1 MRSWGESTKTKTGYY
16 GFMTRQ
22 IFAAALLAL
31 SVTAKAQTIP
41 SGRSIGP
48 IVAKVT
54 VDVYSDFQCPH
65 CKALAEQTLPRVKD
79 EYALKDKIRLVHHDF
94 PLSMH
99 SYAKQAAVFAAA
111 ADRVG
116 KFEQVSEVLFRQ
128 QDTWGA
134 NGKVEEVVDSVL
146 TEAEAKKVHDLVK
159 DPSVTAVVQRDIDLG
174 TRLNITST
182 PTIIVTKN
190 LKSERVVGFVT
201 YAILARY
208 LDQQLSQ

>member
-1 MRSWGESTKTKTGYY
+1 MAFPS
-16 GFMTRQ
+16 
-22 IFAAALLAL
+22 
-31 SVTAKAQTIP
+31 AQTPP
-41 SGRSIGP
+41 SGRAIGP

-65 CKALAEQTLPRVKD
+65 CKALEEQTLPRVKQ
-79 EYALKDKIRLVHHDF
+79 EYALKGQIRLVHHDF
-94 PLSMH
+94 PLPGH
-99 SYAKQAAVFAAA
+99 PYAKQAALFAAA

-116 KFEQVSEVLFRQ
+116 KFEQVSDVLFKQ

-146 TEAEAKKVHDLVK
+146 TTAEARKVHDLVN
-159 DPSVTAVVQRDIDLG
+159 DPSVAAVVQRDIDLG

-182 PTIIVTKN
+182 PTIIITKN
-190 LKSERVVGFVT
+190 LKSERVVGFVS
-201 YAILARY
+201 YSILARY